1 MTEIDNNLL
10 LFCIDSKQ
18 LKMKQ
23 TFEELL
29 NRYTLMVERNIE
41 KRCTKA
47 KDKEFVR
54 KEIEREFAL
63 INVIQVAGEHKEK
76 MVDTFLTYYKRGE
89 SMEEALLFI
98 RKVYGEDVKDEL
110 DFRKVEN
117 GISLPIYISDE
128 EKELREFVMSAKKLK
143 HFFIRYL
150 AFLEIEKNLTSIFI
164 KSDLMPAITKEIQQ
178 VEKEKV
184 EQASVNG
191 TALIKWTG
199 SRENRNEFVQLI
211 YGLHSSGF
219 INNGKGEITKIVE
232 SLATIFDLELSK
244 NWQSNHSSS
253 IHKSKND
260 YEPKIFNSIKDAYKD
275 YTMSLV
281 EGKRKR

>member
-1 MTEIDNNLL
+1 MTEIDNKLL

-29 NRYTLMVERNIE
+29 NRYTIMVERNIE
-41 KRCTKA
+41 KRYAKA

-63 INVIQVAGEHKEK
+63 INVIQVVGEHKEK

-89 SMEEALLFI
+89 SMEETLLFI

-117 GISLPIYISDE
+117 GVSLPIYISAE
-128 EKELREFVMSAKKLK
+128 EKELREFVMSAKKLR

-150 AFLEIEKNLTSIFI
+150 AFLEIEKNLASLFI
-164 KSDLMPAITKEIQQ
+164 KSELMPALTKEIQL
-178 VEKEKV
+178 ENKK
-184 EQASVNG
+184 ASEINSNNPV
-191 TALIKWTG
+191 LIKWTG

-232 SLATIFDLELSK
+232 SLASIFDLELSK

>member
-1 MTEIDNNLL
+1 
-10 LFCIDSKQ
+10 
-18 LKMKQ
+18 MKQ

-29 NRYTLMVERNIE
+29 NHYSIMVEYNIE
-41 KRCTKA
+41 KRYNKA

-54 KEIEREFAL
+54 KEIEREFAFL
-63 INVIQVAGEHKEK
+63 NVIQVAGTYKEK
-76 MVDTFLTYYKRGE
+76 MVDTFVTYYKRGE
-89 SMEEALLFI
+89 KVEEVLLFI

-110 DFRKVEN
+110 DFRKIEN

-128 EKELREFVMSAKKLK
+128 EKDLREFVMNAKKLK
-143 HFFIRYL
+143 HFFIRFL
-150 AFLEIEKNLTSIFI
+150 AFIEIEKKLTTLFI
-164 KSDLMPAITKEIQQ
+164 RNDIMPVLSLEIQCEN
-178 VEKEKV
+178 EKI
-184 EQASVNG
+184 AHDSINNS
-191 TALIKWTG
+191 ALIKWTG

-232 SLATIFDLELSK
+232 SLANIFDIDLSK

-260 YEPKIFNSIKDAYKD
+260 YEPKIFNNIKDAYKD

-281 EGKRKR
+281 EGKKKR

>member
-1 MTEIDNNLL
+1 
-10 LFCIDSKQ
+10 
-18 LKMKQ
+18 MKQ

-29 NRYTLMVERNIE
+29 NRYTVMIERNVE
-41 KRCTKA
+41 KRYTKA

-76 MVDTFLTYYKRGE
+76 MVDTFFTYYKRGE
-89 SMEEALLFI
+89 SMEETLLFI

-117 GISLPIYISDE
+117 GVSLPIYISAE

-150 AFLEIEKNLTSIFI
+150 AFLEIEKNLASLFI
-164 KSDLMPAITKEIQQ
+164 KSELMPALTKEIQL
-178 VEKEKV
+178 ENKK
-184 EQASVNG
+184 ASEINSNNPV
-191 TALIKWTG
+191 LIKWTG

-219 INNGKGEITKIVE
+219 INNVKGEITKIVE
-232 SLATIFDLELSK
+232 SLASIFDLELSK

>member
-1 MTEIDNNLL
+1 MTEIDNKLL

-41 KRCTKA
+41 KRYTKA

-54 KEIEREFAL
+54 KEIEKEFAL
-63 INVIQVAGEHKEK
+63 LNVIQVIGEHKEK

-89 SMEEALLFI
+89 RMEETLLFI

-117 GISLPIYISDE
+117 GVSLPIYISDE
-128 EKELREFVMSAKKLK
+128 EKELREFVLSTKKLK

-150 AFLEIEKNLTSIFI
+150 AFLEIEKNLTSLFI
-164 KSDLMPAITKEIQQ
+164 KSDLMPSLTKEIQFEDKKAPETNSSNP
-178 VEKEKV
+178 V
-184 EQASVNG
+184 
-191 TALIKWTG
+191 LIKWTG

-232 SLATIFDLELSK
+232 ALANIFDIDLSK

>member
-1 MTEIDNNLL
+1 LTEIDNCLL
-10 LFCIDSKQ
+10 LFCTDTKE

-29 NRYTLMVERNIE
+29 NRYSLMVDRNIE
-41 KRCTKA
+41 KRYKKA

-54 KEIEREFAL
+54 KEIEREFAFL
-63 INVIQVAGEHKEK
+63 NVIQVAGEHKEK
-76 MVDTFLTYYKRGE
+76 MVDTFVTYYKRGE
-89 SMEEALLFI
+89 NIEEVLLFI

-110 DFRKVEN
+110 DFRKIEN
-117 GISLPIYISDE
+117 GVSLPIYISNE
-128 EKELREFVMSAKKLK
+128 EKELREFVMNAKKLK
-143 HFFIRYL
+143 HFFIRFL
-150 AFLEIEKNLTSIFI
+150 AFIEIEKNLRVLFI
-164 KSDLMPAITKEIQQ
+164 KSDILPALTKEIQ
-178 VEKEKV
+178 VENEKAA
-184 EQASVNG
+184 QASINNS
-191 TALIKWTG
+191 ALIKWTG

-232 SLATIFDLELSK
+232 SLASIFDIDLSK

-275 YTMSLV
+275 YTTTLV

>member
-1 MTEIDNNLL
+1 MTEIDNHRL
-10 LFCIDSKQ
+10 LFCKESKE
-18 LKMKQ
+18 LNMKH
-23 TFEELL
+23 TFEQLL
-29 NRYTLMVERNIE
+29 KRYRMMVERNIE
-41 KRCTKA
+41 KRYNRA

-54 KEIEREFAL
+54 NEIEREFTL
-63 INVIQVAGEHKEK
+63 LNIIQVVGEYKEK
-76 MVDTFLTYYKRGE
+76 MVDTFNTYYKRGE
-89 SMEEALLFI
+89 AIEDILPLI
-98 RKVYGEDVKDEL
+98 RKIYGEDVKDIL
-110 DFRKVEN
+110 DFRKIEN
-117 GISLPIYISDE
+117 GVSLPIYISEDE
-128 EKELREFVMSAKKLK
+128 KQLREFVLNAKKLK

-150 AFLEIEKNLTSIFI
+150 AIIEVEQNLSTIFI
-164 KSDLMPAITKEIQQ
+164 KSNILPKIKTEI
-178 VEKEKV
+178 ET
-184 EQASVNG
+184 SVAPETSLNNS
-191 TALIKWTG
+191 TLIKWTG

-211 YGLHSSGF
+211 YGLHSAGY

-232 SLATIFDLELSK
+232 FLACNFDLDLSK

>member
-1 MTEIDNNLL
+1 
-10 LFCIDSKQ
+10 
-18 LKMKQ
+18 MKQ

-29 NRYTLMVERNIE
+29 NRYTKMVERNIE
-41 KRCTKA
+41 KRYNKA

-63 INVIQVAGEHKEK
+63 LNVIQVAGEHKEK

-89 SMEEALLFI
+89 SVEEVLLFI

-117 GISLPIYISDE
+117 GVSLPIYISDE
-128 EKELREFVMSAKKLK
+128 EKELRGFVMNEKKLK
-143 HFFIRYL
+143 HFFVRFL
-150 AFLEIEKNLTSIFI
+150 AFIEIEKNIISIFI
-164 KSDLMPAITKEIQQ
+164 KGDILPVLTKEIWIEN
-178 VEKEKV
+178 EKATQINTNNPV
-184 EQASVNG
+184 
-191 TALIKWTG
+191 LIKWTG

-232 SLATIFDLELSK
+232 SLANVFDIDLSK

-275 YTMSLV
+275 YTISLV

>member
-1 MTEIDNNLL
+1 MTEIDNDLL
-10 LFCIDSKQ
+10 LFCADSKE
-18 LKMKQ
+18 LNMKQ

-29 NRYTLMVERNIE
+29 NRYSIMVERNIE
-41 KRCTKA
+41 KRYNKA

-54 KEIEREFAL
+54 SEIEREFAFL
-63 INVIQVAGEHKEK
+63 NVIQVAGEHKEK
-76 MVDTFLTYYKRGE
+76 MVDTFVTYYKRGE
-89 SMEEALLFI
+89 NVEEVLLFI

-110 DFRKVEN
+110 DFRKVVN
-117 GISLPIYISDE
+117 GVSLPIYISDE
-128 EKELREFVMSAKKLK
+128 EKELREFVMNPKKLK
-143 HFFIRYL
+143 HFFIRFL
-150 AFLEIEKNLTSIFI
+150 AFKEIEKNLRVLFI
-164 KSDLMPAITKEIQQ
+164 KSDILPSLTKEIQ
-178 VEKEKV
+178 VENEKAA
-184 EQASVNG
+184 QASINNS
-191 TALIKWTG
+191 ALIKWTG

-232 SLATIFDLELSK
+232 SLANIFDIDLSK

>member
-1 MTEIDNNLL
+1 MTEIDNKLL

-29 NRYTLMVERNIE
+29 NRYTIMVERNIE
-41 KRCTKA
+41 KRYTKA

-63 INVIQVAGEHKEK
+63 INVIQVVGEHKEK
-76 MVDTFLTYYKRGE
+76 MVDTFLTYYRRGE
-89 SMEEALLFI
+89 SMEETLLFI

-117 GISLPIYISDE
+117 GVSLQIYISAE

-150 AFLEIEKNLTSIFI
+150 AFLEIEKNLASLFI
-164 KSDLMPAITKEIQQ
+164 KSELMPALTKEIQL
-178 VEKEKV
+178 ENKK
-184 EQASVNG
+184 ASEINSNNPV
-191 TALIKWTG
+191 LIKWTG

-232 SLATIFDLELSK
+232 SLASIFDLELSK